1 MNNTQDGRSH
11 EIRGYDP
18 EAREFASKTDTRLS
32 SHELICAER
41 YTALNIGH
49 ANLGG
54 KINRIEYMLYF
65 LIGLLLVGDGTV
77 LELIKRFANL
87 K

>member
-1 MNNTQDGRSH
+1 V
-11 EIRGYDP
+11 
-18 EAREFASKTDTRLS
+18 
-32 SHELICAER
+32 
-41 YTALNIGH
+41 
-49 ANLGG
+49 G

-77 LELIKRFANL
+77 LELIKRFANV